1 LIVGRVTDAAPREV
15 PQPTTAMIPKE
26 ILKKVRQIEIRT
38 NREVTDVLGG
48 QYHSVFKG
56 RGMEFEEVREYL
68 PGDEVRAIDWNVTAR
83 FGHPYIKKFREERE
97 LTVMLVVDL
106 SASGQF
112 GSVRQT
118 KNELAAELA
127 AVLAFS
133 AIRNNDKVGIILFTD
148 RIEKYIAPKKGR
160 RHVLRVIR
168 EILAFEPQGTGTDL
182 GLALDYLNHVQRRR
196 AVCFLLSDFQDEEFQ
211 KQLRVAGKRHDMV
224 ALSLRDPREETLP
237 AIGLVEL
244 RDAETGQHV
253 LVDSFDREVREAFAQ
268 EARQRLHAL
277 RQTFRSTA
285 VDQVE
290 IRCDEDYMR
299 PLVRF
304 FRMRERRI

>member
-1 LIVGRVTDAAPREV
+1 
-15 PQPTTAMIPKE
+15 MIPKE
-26 ILKKVRQIEIRT
+26 ILKKIRQIEIRT

-68 PGDEVRAIDWNVTAR
+68 PGDEVRSIDWNVTAR
-83 FGHPYIKKFREERE
+83 FGHPYIKKFKEERE
-97 LTVMLVVDL
+97 LTVMLVVDV

-112 GSVRQT
+112 GSVRQS

-133 AIRNNDKVGIILFTD
+133 AIRNNDKVGLIMFTD
-148 RIEKYIAPKKGR
+148 AIEKFVPPNKGR

-168 EILAFEPQGTGTDL
+168 EILAFEPKGTGTDL
-182 GLALDYLNHVQRRR
+182 NLALDYLRQVTPRR
-196 AVCFLLSDFQDEEFQ
+196 AVTFLLSDFQDEDFRKKLQ
-211 KQLRVAGKRHDMV
+211 VAGKRHDLV
-224 ALSLRDPREETLP
+224 ALSIRDPREEELP
-237 AIGLVEL
+237 AVGLVEL
-244 RDAETGQHV
+244 RDAETGERA
-253 LVDSFDREVREAFAQ
+253 LVDTFDNNVRQAFAQ
-268 EARQRLHAL
+268 KAKERIDAL
-277 RQTFRSTA
+277 RQLLRSTG

-299 PLVRF
+299 PLIRF
-304 FRMRERRI
+304 FRMRERRS

>member
-1 LIVGRVTDAAPREV
+1 V
-15 PQPTTAMIPKE
+15 IPKE
-26 ILKKVRQIEIRT
+26 VLKKVRQIEIRT

-68 PGDEVRAIDWNVTAR
+68 PGDEVRSIDWNVTAR

-97 LTVMLVVDL
+97 LTVMLVVDV

-112 GSVRQT
+112 GSVRQS

-133 AIRNNDKVGIILFTD
+133 AIRNNDKVGVILFTD
-148 RIEKYIAPKKGR
+148 RVEKYIAPKKGR

-168 EILAFEPQGTGTDL
+168 EILAFGPQGTGTDL
-182 GLALDYLNHVQRRR
+182 GLALDYLNRVQRRR
-196 AVCFLLSDFQDEEFQ
+196 AVCFLISDFQDEDFQ
-211 KQLRVAGKRHDMV
+211 KKLRVAGKRHDLV
-224 ALSLRDPREETLP
+224 ALSVRDPREEELP
-237 AIGLVEL
+237 PVGLVEL
-244 RDAETGQHV
+244 RDAETGERA
-253 LVDSFDREVREAFAQ
+253 LVDTFDQTVRDSFAGKAK
-268 EARQRLHAL
+268 QRLDSL
-277 RQTFRSTA
+277 RQLFRSTA

-299 PLVRF
+299 PLIRF

>member
-1 LIVGRVTDAAPREV
+1 MIPRE
-15 PQPTTAMIPKE
+15 
-26 ILKKVRQIEIRT
+26 ILRKVRQIEIRT

-56 RGMEFEEVREYL
+56 QGMEFEEVREYL
-68 PGDEVRAIDWNVTAR
+68 PGDEVRSIDWNVTAR
-83 FGHPYIKKFREERE
+83 FGHPYVKKFKEERE
-97 LTVMLVVDL
+97 LTVMLVVDV

-133 AIRNNDKVGIILFTD
+133 AIRNNDKVGLIMFTD
-148 RIEKYIAPKKGR
+148 EIEKFVPPKKGR

-168 EILAFEPQGTGTDL
+168 EILAFQPRSRGTDL

-196 AVCFLLSDFQDEEFQ
+196 AVCFLVSDFQDEDFRKSLQ
-211 KQLRVAGKRHDMV
+211 VAGKHHDLI
-224 ALSLRDPREETLP
+224 ALSVRDPREEELP
-237 AIGLVEL
+237 AVGLVEL
-244 RDAETGQHV
+244 CDAETGARA
-253 LVDSFDREVREAFAQ
+253 LVDTFEGMAREAFAQ
-268 EARQRLHAL
+268 RAQARLKTL
-277 RQTFRSTA
+277 RQLFRSTA

-290 IRCDEDYMR
+290 IRCDQDYML
-299 PLVRF
+299 PLIRF

>member
-1 LIVGRVTDAAPREV
+1 MLPR
-15 PQPTTAMIPKE
+15 E

-68 PGDEVRAIDWNVTAR
+68 PGDEVRSIDWNVTAR

-97 LTVMLVVDL
+97 LTVMLVVDV

-133 AIRNNDKVGIILFTD
+133 AIRNNDKVGLIMFTEE
-148 RIEKYIAPKKGR
+148 IELYVPPEKGR
-160 RHVLRVIR
+160 RHVLRVVR
-168 EILAFEPQGTGTDL
+168 EILAFQPKGHGTDL
-182 GLALDYLNHVQRRR
+182 CHALDYLNHVQRKR
-196 AVCFLLSDFQDEEFQ
+196 AVCFLLSDFQDKDFQ
-211 KQLRVAGKRHDMV
+211 KPLRVAGKRHDLV
-224 ALSLRDPREETLP
+224 ALSLRDPREEQLP
-237 AIGLVEL
+237 AVGLLEL
-244 RDAETGQHV
+244 RDAETGERA
-253 LVDSFDREVREAFAQ
+253 LVDTFDGGARDQFTRRARERWSTLV
-268 EARQRLHAL
+268 
-277 RQTFRSTA
+277 QTFRTSG
-285 VDQVE
+285 VDQIE

-299 PLVRF
+299 PLIRF
-304 FRMRERRI
+304 FRMRERRV

>member
-1 LIVGRVTDAAPREV
+1 
-15 PQPTTAMIPKE
+15 MIPKE

-56 RGMEFEEVREYL
+56 RGMEYEEVREYL

-83 FGHPYIKKFREERE
+83 FGHPFIKKFKEERE
-97 LTVMLVVDL
+97 LTMMLVVDL

-112 GSVRQT
+112 GSVRQS

-133 AIRNNDKVGIILFTD
+133 AIRNNDKVGVILFTD

-168 EILAFEPQGTGTDL
+168 EILAYKPQGTGTDL
-182 GLALDYLNHVQRRR
+182 SLALDYLNHVQRRR
-196 AVCFLLSDFQDEEFQ
+196 AVCFLLSDFQDHDFQ
-211 KQLRVAGKRHDMV
+211 KKLRVAGKRHDVV
-224 ALSLRDPREETLP
+224 ALSLRDAREEQLP
-237 AIGLVEL
+237 PVGLVEL
-244 RDAETGQHV
+244 RDAETGERA
-253 LVDSFDREVREAFAQ
+253 LVDTLDRGVRETYAAKAQ
-268 EARQRLHAL
+268 AQLKLVRELL
-277 RQTFRSTA
+277 RTSK

-290 IRCDEDYMR
+290 IRTDADYML
-299 PLVRF
+299 PLIRF

>member
-1 LIVGRVTDAAPREV
+1 V
-15 PQPTTAMIPKE
+15 IPKE

-68 PGDEVRAIDWNVTAR
+68 PGDEVRSIDWNVTAR
-83 FGHPYIKKFREERE
+83 FGHPYIKKFKEERE
-97 LTVMLVVDL
+97 LTVMLVVDV

-112 GSVRQT
+112 GSVRQS

-133 AIRNNDKVGIILFTD
+133 AIRNNDKVGLIMFTD
-148 RIEKYIAPKKGR
+148 RIERFVAPKKGR

-196 AVCFLLSDFQDEEFQ
+196 AVCFLISDFQDEDFQ
-211 KQLRVAGKRHDMV
+211 KKLRVAGKRHDLV
-224 ALSLRDPREETLP
+224 ALSVRDPREEELP
-237 AIGLVEL
+237 AVGLVEL
-244 RDAETGQHV
+244 RDAETGERAI
-253 LVDSFDREVREAFAQ
+253 VDTFDRSVRETFAL
-268 EARQRLHAL
+268 EAKARLESLRQRL
-277 RQTFRSTA
+277 RSTA

-290 IRCDEDYMR
+290 IRTDADYMR
-299 PLVRF
+299 PLIRF
-304 FRMRERRI
+304 FRMRERRAGA

>member
-1 LIVGRVTDAAPREV
+1 V
-15 PQPTTAMIPKE
+15 IPKE
-26 ILKKVRQIEIRT
+26 VLKKVRQIEIRT

-56 RGMEFEEVREYL
+56 HGMEFEEVREYL

-97 LTVMLVVDL
+97 LTVMLIVDV

-133 AIRNNDKVGIILFTD
+133 AIRNNDKVGVILFTD

-168 EILAFEPQGTGTDL
+168 EILAFQPQGTGTDI
-182 GLALDYLNHVQRRR
+182 GFALDYLNHVQRRR
-196 AVCFLLSDFQDEEFQ
+196 AVCFLLSDFQDEDFRR
-211 KQLRVAGKRHDMV
+211 KLRVAGRRHDLIAMSV
-224 ALSLRDPREETLP
+224 RDPREEELP
-237 AIGLVEL
+237 AVGLVEL
-244 RDAETGQHV
+244 RDAETGQSAT
-253 LVDSFDREVREAFAQ
+253 VDTFDRGVRDTFAQ
-268 EARQRLHAL
+268 KARTRLESM
-277 RQTFRSTA
+277 RGMFRSSA
-285 VDQVE
+285 VDQIE
-290 IRCDEDYMR
+290 IRCDRDYMR
-299 PLVRF
+299 PLIQF
-304 FRMRERRI
+304 FRMRERRH

>member
-1 LIVGRVTDAAPREV
+1 
-15 PQPTTAMIPKE
+15 MIPRE
-26 ILKKVRQIEIRT
+26 ILKKVRRIEIRT

-68 PGDEVRAIDWNVTAR
+68 PGDEVRSIDWNVTAR
-83 FGHPYIKKFREERE
+83 FGHPFVKKFKEERE
-97 LTVMLVVDL
+97 LTVMLVVDV

-133 AIRNNDKVGIILFTD
+133 AIRNNDKVGLIMFTD
-148 RIEKYIAPKKGR
+148 QIEHFVAPKKGR
-160 RHVLRVIR
+160 RHVLRVVR
-168 EILAFEPQGTGTDL
+168 EILAFQPQGIGTNL
-182 GLALDYLNHVQRRR
+182 ELAVDYLNHVQSRR
-196 AVCFLLSDFQDEEFQ
+196 AVTFVLSDFQVTDEASVL
-211 KQLRVAGKRHDMV
+211 KKLRIASKRHDV
-224 ALSLRDPREETLP
+224 IALSLRDPREEQLP
-237 AIGLVEL
+237 AVGLVEL
-244 RDAETGQHV
+244 RDAETGERT
-253 LVDSFDREVREAFAQ
+253 LVDTFDRGMREAFAANAQ
-268 EARQRLHAL
+268 GRSSAL
-277 RQTFRSTA
+277 RELLRAAS

-290 IRCDEDYMR
+290 IRTDSDYLL
-299 PLVRF
+299 PLVKF